1 MYAGIIIFTG
11 LLFNLGDPPVQIF
24 KKIVFGLP
32 ISLAWGFLT
41 AFVYEYSLEVTI
53 KNNENNKI
61 Q

>member
-32 ISLAWGFLT
+32 ISLA
-41 AFVYEYSLEVTI
+41 
-53 KNNENNKI
+53 
-61 Q
+61 